1 RRDPARCAANGG
13 PAAAPQRGGRR
24 GYEPHGWRRVPL
36 PGWKARGR
44 SSPRFP
50 LEQRSLAVG
59 APAITRRRAIAAY
72 DAVTGNRDGECVRP
86 AGLRHRPHGARCPDA
101 PRDLRVAH
109 GGPRRNGSQHLPHPP
124 LECRPPHV
132 ERKVDGKMR
141 ILDDARDL
149 GQECLGVGIAAWQ
162 GRLRETPAKIAL
174 ERLGAIAEQNG
185 ADTLFAAG
193 DQNGTQRALTDGE
206 AHYRARAWRAV
217 GLAGHHRGPAWVE
230 AGCTR

>member
-1 RRDPARCAANGG
+1 
-13 PAAAPQRGGRR
+13 
-24 GYEPHGWRRVPL
+24 
-36 PGWKARGR
+36 

-59 APAITRRRAIAAY
+59 APAIAGRRAVAPY
-72 DAVTGNRDGECVRP
+72 YAVTGNRDGECVRP

-132 ERKVDGKMR
+132 ERKVDDKTR

-162 GRLRETPAKIAL
+162 GRLRETPATIAL

-185 ADTLFAAG
+185 ADTLLAAG
-193 DQNGTQRALTDGE
+193 DQNGPQRALPDGKANE
-206 AHYRARAWRAV
+206 RSSTRRADR
-217 GLAGHHRGPAWVE
+217 LAGHHHSLAEVE
-230 AGCTR
+230 